1 MSVFWHSFFFDFN
14 VVGKLRL
21 HFKVCRERKDCAI
34 IMRIPKRVIAAL
46 LGIVLAASQ
55 VVVPGQG
62 KRASAQ
68 ESFQDLD
75 QSQITEVM
83 GAGWNLGNQL
93 EASNG
98 GTPYETAY
106 GNPVINEQLIKAV
119 KKAGF
124 RSIRIPVSY
133 LSKIGSAPD
142 YVIDS
147 TWLDRVQQVV
157 DMCME
162 NGLYAIINMHGD
174 GYTSVIGGWLFC
186 GNDDSEQEQIKEKYK
201 ACWAQIADRFKSY
214 DEHLIF
220 ESMNEEFNGEYGNP
234 DSKAY
239 ANINSYNQIFVD
251 TVRQSGGNN
260 DKRWLLIPGW
270 NTNIDYTAGNYGF
283 ELPTDSYRSAE
294 IPADQQRLMISV
306 HYYDPWNFCG
316 KEDGKATQWGSVST
330 DSSKQAG
337 WGDESYLKSQFE
349 KLREKFVKKG
359 YPVVIGE
366 YGSIDK
372 SKYDSLNAACRAEY
386 ARKVCSYAKADGLIP
401 VYWDNGW
408 NGEYGFGIF
417 DRNNYQVTQQGIINA
432 IMESYGSGMPSEEPE
447 STSSVPVTSPGAA
460 TDVPASDRI
469 KEILYENGAAGDSYE
484 TSDTSWLAEGK
495 ATDTLTVVYSCTE
508 ADHAGWGILGWG
520 ASVDGEWKE
529 GVTYSAGNPASTE
542 MSKTY
547 TLAELRNA
555 LGIESGSTVSYLK
568 LSAYN
573 GGKIHKIYLEKDKP
587 QATQKPSQTPEIT
600 TKPEKSEAPL
610 QTPEVTFG
618 PGGEETPPSQA
629 PSEKP
634 SEAPEAT
641 VQPEESM
648 LPETSTEPSA
658 GPEESKRPE
667 SPKPDVVPSAVPGV
681 SAGPVESINPGTTSG
696 AGGVPE
702 TSNAPV
708 NNPQRTGNPEVTQSP
723 DNSPVP
729 GNTIIKYQEKTKK
742 LFVTQKYLIAGKI
755 AAEKDVVSWQSS
767 NKKVAK
773 VNGGGM
779 VTALKKGKT
788 VITAKCADGTII
800 AQKLQVTNPKVV
812 LKKTKIIIKKGKK
825 AKIKIK
831 TKISTDKIK
840 KYRVKNKKII
850 RITSKGRITG
860 LKKGK
865 TYVTVIMKSGV
876 KKKCR
881 IVVKG

>member
-1 MSVFWHSFFFDFN
+1 
-14 VVGKLRL
+14 
-21 HFKVCRERKDCAI
+21 
-34 IMRIPKRVIAAL
+34 MRIPKRMIAAL

-93 EASNG
+93 EASKE
-98 GTPYETAY
+98 GTPNETAY

-133 LSKIGSAPD
+133 LNKIGSAPD

-147 TWLDRVQQVV
+147 AWLDRVQQVV

-174 GYTSVIGGWLFC
+174 GYTSVDGGWLFC
-186 GNDDSEQEQIKEKYK
+186 GAGDSEQEQIKEKYK
-201 ACWAQIADRFKSY
+201 ACWVQIADRFKSY

-220 ESMNEEFNGEYGNP
+220 ESMNEEFNGKYGNP

-251 TVRQSGGNN
+251 TVRQTGGNN

-270 NTNIDYTAGNYGF
+270 NTNIDYTVGNYGF
-283 ELPTDSYRSAE
+283 ELPTDSYRSSE
-294 IPADQQRLMISV
+294 IPADRQRIMISV

-316 KEDGKATQWGSVST
+316 QEDGETTQWGSVST

-401 VYWDNGW
+401 ICWDNGW

-432 IMESYGSGMPSEEPE
+432 IMESYGSGVPSEGPE
-447 STSSVPVTSPGAA
+447 STAAVATTSPGAA

-469 KEILYENGAAGDSYE
+469 KEILYENGAAGDGYE
-484 TSDTSWLAEGK
+484 ASDASWLTQGK

-542 MSKTY
+542 LSQTY

-587 QATQKPSQTPEIT
+587 QASQKPSQTPEIT
-600 TKPEKSEAPL
+600 MKPEESEAPSK
-610 QTPEVTFG
+610 TPEMTAG
-618 PGGEETPPSQA
+618 PGEEEAPSQA
-629 PSEKP
+629 PAETPSEKP
-634 SEAPEAT
+634 SEVPEST
-641 VQPEESM
+641 VQPEEST
-648 LPETSTEPSA
+648 LPGTVTEPSA
-658 GPEESKRPE
+658 GPSGSEQTE
-667 SPKPDVVPSAVPGV
+667 SPRPDVVPSDVPGV
-681 SAGPVESINPGTTSG
+681 SAGPAESINPGTTSG

-702 TSNAPV
+702 ISNAPV
-708 NNPQRTGNPEVTQSP
+708 NNPQQTGNPEVEQSP

-729 GNTIIKYQEKTKK
+729 GNTIIKYQKKTKK

-755 AAEKDVVSWQSS
+755 AAGKDVVSWQSS

-850 RITSKGRITG
+850 KITSKGRITG
-860 LKKGK
+860 LRKGK